1 MGKRTRLN
9 SALMDN
15 IWLLYQKGVSK
26 TDIVKLLNLS
36 NASVSRV
43 IKAFTD
49 ASNGIYVSTD
59 YEFRDCKHIA
69 IYANDK
75 FNLKKSKENGTS
87 EDLQNVLFDI
97 LDLLEQIR
105 DTVQKLL

>member
-15 IWLLYQKGVSK
+15 IWLLYQKGITKS
-26 TDIVKLLNLS
+26 DIVNLLHLS

-49 ASNGIYVSTD
+49 ASNGILVSTE
-59 YEFRDCKHIA
+59 YEFKDCKHIA
-69 IYANDK
+69 VYANKK
-75 FNLKKSKENGTS
+75 FGLESEDDVKN
-87 EDLQNVLFDI
+87 EDLQNVLFDV

-105 DTVQKLL
+105 DLVQKLL